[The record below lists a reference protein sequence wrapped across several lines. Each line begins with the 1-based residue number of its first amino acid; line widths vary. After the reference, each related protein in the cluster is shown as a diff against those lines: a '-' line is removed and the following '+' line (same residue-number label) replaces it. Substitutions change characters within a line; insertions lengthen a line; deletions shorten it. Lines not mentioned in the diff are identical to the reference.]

1 MADSSATQSERAARC
16 GFLFS
21 RGAKQV
27 DEVLVQLKPDRVV
40 AVAVWSDYDPAERK
54 LDFLQGI
61 PDFSLHTVRSA
72 ATNFFSKYIGLQP
85 AAASAFLGHGHK
97 ADKNDPNAMSEVT
110 EKFYLDTQNMPLK
123 IRAMQAW
130 SEAVMEAYEKAG
142 GRWPKPYPPPK
153 PKIVSTTK

>member
-1 MADSSATQSERAARC
+1 M
-16 GFLFS
+16 
-21 RGAKQV
+21 
-27 DEVLVQLKPDRVV
+27 QLKPDRVV